1 MLSRLSRRYNKQSLF
16 RSPVLC
22 DVMAEHLMR
31 ASGAFRSVDDPA
43 KPALRA
49 SRAVG
54 YAAAVGRSSH
64 GTAMIRYELIPIP
77 VRPS

>member
-1 MLSRLSRRYNKQSLF
+1 
-16 RSPVLC
+16 
-22 DVMAEHLMR
+22 MR

-49 SRAVG
+49 IRAVG